1 MLNLRIL
8 AALLVVILLSAPQ
21 LGYAAPKGGI
31 SKDLID
37 DLKQLKE
44 RLDEL
49 SERFS
54 DDVAYHAY
62 LKMRRQA
69 AGLGED

>member
-1 MLNLRIL
+1 MKRMLEK
-8 AALLVVILLSAPQ
+8 AESAE
-21 LGYAAPKGGI
+21 
-31 SKDLID
+31 SEE
-37 DLKQLKE
+37 LKKLKE
-44 RLDEL
+44 QLDQL